1 VITSAEI
8 KKIAAL
14 SRLYVADEEIE
25 ALAADMSDIVAF
37 ADQIV
42 SAEVS
47 EAPPESGKGLEAL
60 RADESTAAPPRA
72 DILSNATTSDGE
84 YFVLEVRK
92 RG

>member
-1 VITSAEI
+1 LITSAEI

-14 SRLYVADEEIE
+14 SRLYIAEEEIE
-25 ALAADMSDIVAF
+25 KLAADMSDIVAF

-42 SAEVS
+42 SAEVA
-47 EAPPESGKGLEAL
+47 ETPLEEGKSLDAL
-60 RADESTAAPPRA
+60 RADESGNSTAREE
-72 DILSNATTSDGE
+72 ILSNAKSSNGE